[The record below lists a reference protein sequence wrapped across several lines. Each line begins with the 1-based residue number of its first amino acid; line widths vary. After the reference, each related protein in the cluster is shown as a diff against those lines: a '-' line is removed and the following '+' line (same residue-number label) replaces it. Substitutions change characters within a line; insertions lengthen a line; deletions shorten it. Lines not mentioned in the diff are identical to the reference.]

1 MTTKFS
7 NVVST
12 RSRAKE
18 AGTTAAP
25 PLHRA
30 AAVAPPKRA
39 ATVGITIP
47 QIAPADKPL
56 LDFLARYYH

>member
-1 MTTKFS
+1 MK
-7 NVVST
+7 
-12 RSRAKE
+12 
-18 AGTTAAP
+18 AGAREGVNAGAIAAP

-30 AAVAPPKRA
+30 AAAAAPKSA

-56 LDFLARYYH
+56 LDFLIK